1 MKTFKSLFF
10 VLTLGFVACQN
21 DTVAP
26 ALSGEQA
33 VANEVA
39 IEETESVLDNISM
52 YSESAFGVDFST
64 STTGKDS
71 GLKGEDSHNHGR
83 SGFFSNCTDITV
95 EVNGDMVTATITFTG
110 DCTDYN
116 GNVITGTITKTW
128 SVTDTSKERT
138 ITVDN
143 LTINGYVVNGTKTYT
158 YTASNANGNP
168 EMTGS
173 VDISVETDAGT
184 ITKVGTKTVEITAGG
199 DTDSCFDDE
208 KTITG
213 SFVYTDASGA
223 TFSVDITTPLVK
235 PAECLYIASGI
246 KEYTTAEGTTVLDYG
261 DGTCDN
267 MATKTTPDGTVTTV
281 ELGRKRHHD

>member
-1 MKTFKSLFF
+1 MKTFKNLFF
-10 VLTLGFVACQN
+10 LMALSFVACQK

-26 ALSGEQA
+26 ALSSEQA
-33 VANEVA
+33 VAAEVA

-52 YSESAFGVDFST
+52 YSESSYGVDFS
-64 STTGKDS
+64 SSVTGKDAT
-71 GLKGEDSHNHGR
+71 LKDVSTSKHGR
-83 SGFFSNCTDITV
+83 SDFFRDCTDITV
-95 EVNGDMVTATITFTG
+95 EVNGDVVTATITFTG
-110 DCTDYN
+110 DCLDYN

-168 EMTGS
+168 EMSGS
-173 VDISVETDAGT
+173 IDISVETDEGT
-184 ITKVGTKTVEITAGG
+184 ITKVGTKTVAITAGA
-199 DTDSCFDDE
+199 DTDTCMDDE

-213 SFVYTDASGA
+213 SCVYTDASGA
-223 TFSVDITTPLVK
+223 TFSVEITTPLVK
-235 PAECLYIASGI
+235 PAGCLYIASGI
-246 KEYTTAEGTTVLDYG
+246 KEYTNADGTTVLDYG

-267 MATKTTPDGTVTTV
+267 VATKTSPDGTITEV
-281 ELGRKRHHD
+281 ELGRKRHH